1 MGLAIVAN
9 KPGKKRSKRQ
19 VSVGK
24 KSKISNHKVSGSKPF
39 PWKLIFGAV
48 AIISVMALLSSPID
62 PNSIKNGSSGNSGK
76 TGLGGFS
83 LEK

>member
-9 KPGKKRSKRQ
+9 KPEKKRSERQ

-24 KSKISNHKVSGSKPF
+24 KSKISNHKVSRSKPF

-48 AIISVMALLSSPID
+48 AIIGVMALLSSPID
-62 PNSIKNGSSGNSGK
+62 PNSIKNGFSSNVGKSG
-76 TGLGGFS
+76 LSGFS